1 MLKTKLV
8 ATTVLGLCL
17 AAAPLAAGVS
27 SAQPA
32 EERPRDEQPGPGPTP
47 VFVPLVDACVSAPS
61 VATCEQVR
69 AVIAEC
75 AEELDHEGCSVLFE
89 KPEEVF
95 ENPMRM
101 ETSRTALSEAA
112 DAIAAMAFP
121 DAGRDGVD
129 DATRADAERT
139 LLLGDE
145 NLMSHSP
152 PPLLE
157 GDAPAPRRP

>member
-17 AAAPLAAGVS
+17 AMAPLAVGVS
-27 SAQPA
+27 SAQPV
-32 EERPRDEQPGPGPTP
+32 EERPRDEQPGEGPAP
-47 VFVPLVDACVSAPS
+47 VFVPLVEPCVSTPS

-75 AEELDHEGCSVLFE
+75 ADELDHEGCSVLFE
-89 KPEEVF
+89 KPGEVF
-95 ENPMRM
+95 ENPLRL
-101 ETSRTALSEAA
+101 EASRAALSRAA
-112 DAIAAMAFP
+112 DAIAAMEFP
-121 DAGRDGVD
+121 DDGRHGVD
-129 DATRADAERT
+129 EATRADAERT